1 MGIKQMIKHLS
12 RKDQDYI
19 LSNKELVSDVVE
31 QGLDQEE
38 IDALLTTARF
48 IDIQRKNISIK

>member
-1 MGIKQMIKHLS
+1 MIKHLS